1 MKIFLFSWSISD
13 RNNVASSADRDL
25 GITPILLSSIP
36 ASDASHQIAQ
46 ETDAR
51 FGHGG
56 RMCKRLLST
65 VAPLTARSK
74 SNERGAGFELPR
86 LDPLMS
92 TEVNWRNIAVM
103 LIEVLSAI

>member
-1 MKIFLFSWSISD
+1 MKVFLFSWSILD
-13 RNNVASSADRDL
+13 RNNVASSAYRDL
-25 GITPILLSSIP
+25 GITPVLLSSIP

-65 VAPLTARSK
+65 VALVTARSK
-74 SNERGAGFELPR
+74 LNERGGGFELPR
-86 LDPLMS
+86 LD
-92 TEVNWRNIAVM
+92 R
-103 LIEVLSAI
+103 

>member
-1 MKIFLFSWSISD
+1 MKVFWFSWSILD
-13 RNNVASSADRDL
+13 RNNVASAAYRDL
-25 GITPILLSSIP
+25 GITPVLLSSIP

-74 SNERGAGFELPR
+74 LNERGIAAPELI
-86 LDPLMS
+86 LVSFVLY
-92 TEVNWRNIAVM
+92 
-103 LIEVLSAI
+103 LIEDKRVGSLQ